1 MTVPILFQSIE
12 GQTRKVADFAAE
24 VVRGSGNTP
33 HQIDMSDPT
42 VEVPLDDADKVILAA
57 PVHERRHPQEFEL
70 FLTASK
76 GELAARQTLMLSVSM
91 NAAFPEGRDE
101 AQDYLTEMQM
111 RTGFTPDASALVAG
125 AVQTPKYDYF
135 ATQVV
140 QHVVL
145 KGKDFDAE
153 AAEHEFTDWDA
164 LRATVTEFLA

>member
-1 MTVPILFQSIE
+1 MTVPILFQSLE
-12 GQTRKVADFAAE
+12 GQTRKIADFAADQ
-24 VVRGSGNTP
+24 VREAGKTP
-33 HQIDMSDPT
+33 RLIDMSDPM
-42 VEVPLDDADKVILAA
+42 VEVPLDDAEKVILAA

-76 GELAARQTLMLSVSM
+76 SDLERCKTLLLSVSM
-91 NAAFPEGRDE
+91 NAAFPEGRAE

-135 ATQVV
+135 ATQVI

-164 LRATVTEFLA
+164 LRSTLSAFLA